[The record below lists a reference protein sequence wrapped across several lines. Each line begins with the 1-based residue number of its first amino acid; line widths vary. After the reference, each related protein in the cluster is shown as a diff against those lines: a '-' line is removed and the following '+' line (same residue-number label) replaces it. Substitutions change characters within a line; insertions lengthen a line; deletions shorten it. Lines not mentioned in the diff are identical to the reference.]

1 MHRMNTLWVGL
12 LGGALLVG
20 CSDGGTA
27 ASGGTGG
34 TGGAGGA
41 NTAPGIMDLSA
52 TFTGACTDAFPS
64 DCMADD
70 ETINIAVTATDPDGD
85 PLAYTWSSS
94 LVDEGN
100 AASGG
105 TINGSGATVAFTAP
119 RVEVPSSCSIR
130 PELHCATSRIQVT
143 VSDGRGG
150 VTEDSIDILVGAK
163 FPILL
168 SGGATVT
175 WRASL
180 EASAGATLLPVLD
193 FENVG
198 QDGFTLDSGGCVE
211 GSPSSEGSGPA
222 EGTVD
227 GYARVKFA
235 CAYTDQQSGAAAIV
249 LLAGTVTNP
258 SVTTGEIT
266 GSYQVICEGMSDC
279 LIANPPETGTFGMVH
294 KFSAP
299 PL

>member
-1 MHRMNTLWVGL
+1 MRRMNILWVGL

-20 CSDGGTA
+20 CSDGGMG

-34 TGGAGGA
+34 TAGT
-41 NTAPGIMDLSA
+41 NTAPEITDLSA

-70 ETINIAVTATDPDGD
+70 ETINISITATDPDGD
-85 PLAYTWSSS
+85 PLTYTWSSS

-105 TINGSGATVAFTAP
+105 TINGSGATVGFTAP
-119 RVEVPSSCSIR
+119 RVEVPSSCSVR
-130 PELHCATSRIQVT
+130 PELQCATSRIQAT

-150 VTEDSIDILVGAK
+150 ATEDSIDILIGAK
-163 FPILL
+163 FPISL
-168 SGGATVT
+168 SGGATAT
-175 WRASL
+175 WRAFL
-180 EASAGATLLPVLD
+180 EASAGATLLPILD
-193 FENVG
+193 FENVR
-198 QDGFTLDSGGCVE
+198 QVGFTLDSGPCVE
-211 GSPSSEGSGPA
+211 ASLPSEGFGPA

-235 CAYTDQQSGAAAIV
+235 CAYTDQQSGAEAIV

-258 SVTTGEIT
+258 SATTGEIT
-266 GSYQVICEGMSDC
+266 GSYQLTCEGISDC
-279 LIANPPETGTFGMVH
+279 LIANPPETGTFEMVH
-294 KFSAP
+294 KFS
-299 PL
+299 PLPL